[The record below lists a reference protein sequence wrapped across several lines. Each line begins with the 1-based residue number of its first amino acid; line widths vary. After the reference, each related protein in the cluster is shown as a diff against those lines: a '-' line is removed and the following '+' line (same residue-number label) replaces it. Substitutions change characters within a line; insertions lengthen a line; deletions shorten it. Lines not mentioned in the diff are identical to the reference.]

1 MKRILAWIVALA
13 LLIGT
18 GVYYYVNVDKHYV
31 YLHEFYDFPIPK
43 EATLESESA
52 NGNGFTWGKSTGTEV
67 PLGYR
72 IMIKKSGWKQVKM
85 DGHNVIYKKDDKVI
99 NLSLA
104 NKYIGVLKIEETY

>member
-1 MKRILAWIVALA
+1 MKRTVACIVALA
-13 LLIGT
+13 WLIGA

-31 YLHEFYDFPIPK
+31 FLHEFNDFPIPMK
-43 EATLESESA
+43 ATLESESA
-52 NGNGFTWGKSTGTEV
+52 KGNGFIWGKSTGTEV